1 MEKLTEDQITDALK
15 NLADWRYEAGFL
27 KTDIQCADFKQAF
40 GLMTQI
46 AFEAEDLNH
55 HPNWENVY
63 NRIHIALQTHDA
75 GGITQYDLDLA
86 GRITRLVKEFS

>member
-1 MEKLTEDQITDALK
+1 MKLSDQEIQEALK
-15 NLADWRYEAGFL
+15 DLPNWRYEDGFL
-27 KTDIQCADFKQAF
+27 KTDIQTADFKSAF
-40 GLMTQI
+40 ALMTRI
-46 AFEAEDLNH
+46 AFEAEAANH

-86 GRITRLVKEFS
+86 KQISALV